1 MRVKLITQT
10 GTRLIYHQDSE
21 CAEPQESFL
30 HVSLKRPEASGSIL
44 KCPEA
49 SLSPLWVWGFGFKH
63 QLSVLMHLDVF
74 FMSCRDP
81 SDDDDGRS

>member
-1 MRVKLITQT
+1 MRVELIAQT

-30 HVSLKRPEASGSIL
+30 HVSLK
-44 KCPEA
+44 CPEA
-49 SLSPLWVWGFGFKH
+49 SLSPLWVWGSGFKH